1 MDIKLPKGLASWVPI
16 SLFLVASITA
26 CAPGSTDP
34 TPSGSTASQVP
45 QPTMSESPDE
55 VLADYSF
62 YFVGETANGFR
73 LFKEVHEVSDIEND
87 LGSDKGL
94 NALVML
100 IDGQL
105 PPFDGDHKTLWNN
118 GTKLNSLTRDGAT
131 ATVDLK
137 LGRISF
143 GAETEMRAI
152 DQIVWTLISNDP
164 TITSVIILVDGKPI
178 ESLAGHVDT
187 TQPFTA
193 TDDGQ
198 VLASVWIDQLDD
210 SELSNPIV
218 MTGSACTF
226 EANVPWELFQNG
238 DLIDTGATTAT
249 LACPDH
255 SAWSIE
261 LGELPAGDYT
271 LRVFDVSAEDGRL
284 LTEDTK
290 DFTVSD

>member
-1 MDIKLPKGLASWVPI
+1 MDIKLPKGLASRVPI
-16 SLFLVASITA
+16 SLFIVASITA
-26 CAPGSTDP
+26 CAPESADP
-34 TPSGSTASQVP
+34 THSGSTSSQVP
-45 QPTMSESPDE
+45 QPTMSESPVE

-73 LFKEVHEVSDIEND
+73 LFKEVHEVSDFEND
-87 LGSDKGL
+87 LGPDKGL

-143 GAETEMRAI
+143 GAETEMRAL

-164 TITSVIILVDGKPI
+164 TITSVIIVVDGKPI

-193 TDDGQ
+193 NDDGQ

-210 SELSNPIV
+210 SEFSNPIV
-218 MTGSACTF
+218 ITGSACTF
-226 EANVPWELFQNG
+226 EANVPWELIQNG
-238 DLIDTGATTAT
+238 DVIDTGATTAN

-261 LGELPAGDYT
+261 LGDLPAGDYT

-290 DFTVSD
+290 DFTVSN